1 MGAYSSQLSGITQR
15 LASARGRARLNF
27 SFGVAAASVAAAG
40 VGFLIAYAVPR
51 LWPDS
56 SLPATLA
63 FGFFTALVVGA
74 LTAIFGWLVVI
85 LRSPGLPTLARAA
98 DAHFGVKERFS
109 TALEINARLDAPSN
123 PLIEALIRD
132 AVRHAE
138 VLDARTLVG
147 WRLPRLVWALP
158 VIAVLIVAAIYL
170 LPAPGGSIESTEVAA
185 AFDVEP
191 LSAAEIDQLAVDII
205 RVAEI
210 IEEQAEAHEDP
221 FLAAV
226 AQTLRSLGEDVM
238 SENPPSRGDVM
249 SQLAALSEYAEEAT
263 RNMIGN
269 AQRIPD
275 LLDALAQT
283 VETPSEEA
291 GASREEFGA
300 AANAAAVP
308 PEAMGAT
315 GYEEDLARPPD
326 ARGDRSVSAMV
337 DDIIRTFETPMET
350 VGGLRPEAPSG
361 PVPLTPP
368 NEPATADDE
377 AATPLV
383 ADLLGSSDQANAGF
397 SMLAGQGT
405 QPLAGDNLMEM
416 RLEFETDAQLVL
428 DGMDNG
434 AGQRVS
440 MEVAPPTRFTEPAN
454 SSGQLPAV
462 GWRAVPPTG
471 IVHPFIAA
479 FDSQV
484 VRNYFAPDLKEESP
498 AVPERPAPVP
508 MVE

>member
-1 MGAYSSQLSGITQR
+1 
-15 LASARGRARLNF
+15 
-27 SFGVAAASVAAAG
+27 
-40 VGFLIAYAVPR
+40 
-51 LWPDS
+51 
-56 SLPATLA
+56 
-63 FGFFTALVVGA
+63 
-74 LTAIFGWLVVI
+74 
-85 LRSPGLPTLARAA
+85 
-98 DAHFGVKERFS
+98 
-109 TALEINARLDAPSN
+109 
-123 PLIEALIRD
+123 
-132 AVRHAE
+132 
-138 VLDARTLVG
+138 
-147 WRLPRLVWALP
+147 
-158 VIAVLIVAAIYL
+158 
-170 LPAPGGSIESTEVAA
+170 
-185 AFDVEP
+185 
-191 LSAAEIDQLAVDII
+191 
-205 RVAEI
+205 
-210 IEEQAEAHEDP
+210 
-221 FLAAV
+221 
-226 AQTLRSLGEDVM
+226 
-238 SENPPSRGDVM
+238 
-249 SQLAALSEYAEEAT
+249 
-263 RNMIGN
+263 
-269 AQRIPD
+269 
-275 LLDALAQT
+275 
-283 VETPSEEA
+283 
-291 GASREEFGA
+291 
-300 AANAAAVP
+300 
-308 PEAMGAT
+308 
-315 GYEEDLARPPD
+315 
-326 ARGDRSVSAMV
+326 
-337 DDIIRTFETPMET
+337 
-350 VGGLRPEAPSG
+350 
-361 PVPLTPP
+361 VPLTPP